1 MKKRFALRGAMSLLL
16 ALAMLAAFVPVIF
29 AADAGSSALTELPS
43 ETFSLSPIPL
53 LILKVSFDANGN
65 GKNDFDVANG
75 SALYANKDSELYG
88 EQWCYSSDKYW
99 YDTFFSDDKSSM
111 KTYYKE
117 VSNGNFYFYPVE
129 ETYASAASDGVVN
142 DGVVEVVIP
151 YKHPMASTGSE
162 SKEDSVSRTAALEA
176 ATKYIDFS
184 KYDKNG
190 DGYVSYDELAII
202 FVCGGYEYSYSSARP
217 CDKLAFGVWAHYTS
231 GSGIKS
237 NGVTVGRTFVRTG
250 EYLSENQPITMGTVA
265 HELGHFIGA
274 PDLYDTNKTSSSSNW
289 SYAGNVSLMAS
300 GSWLN
305 YSGKARGT
313 APAYMDPYNA
323 IECGLLPVTEVYED
337 GEYTMYSRH
346 STKGEY
352 NILKIRTA
360 NPKEYYLVEN
370 RYHEE
375 GDTQF
380 DAISSTNRAIMIWH
394 IDENIATGSAVN
406 SSGYGHDPGVVPMGV
421 SGLSTSNCGFKYVDG
436 SLDGRSYTFESNSSK
451 YHFPISGTSYTSVTA
466 EEAGTFA
473 IKITVKEGSYA
484 GDEMVV
490 SVSVNVKLAPE
501 FSFSTEEKLTTAL
514 SFKGKITNLFGGDVT
529 SVKAVLS
536 KKAEATEADGTVKTA
551 VPDANGNF
559 GFTFD
564 GLEVN
569 TKYFCRVIVEGKN
582 GAREKTY
589 TAFTMPEKKERTDY
603 YEIFLY
609 KGLTTV
615 EKRNRVKVKPGETF
629 DYTFPMEKR
638 GYDFCGWYT
647 DPEFTTRY
655 DMGFTQTVCVDF
667 TLYAKWVETGKTA
680 SLKLVG
686 AESKYKLFACEIGDS
701 FDAPVPA
708 DKAGYRFIGWYAD
721 EALTVPYD
729 FDSKVEEAG
738 EITIYAKW
746 ESTGEEK
753 PETTTETKIT
763 ETTTKPET
771 AVTTSTTSA
780 STIETTTSAPETTT
794 TTSGGEKGGCG
805 SAFGIGATL
814 AIIVT
819 LGTALAAGKKKSE

>member
-1 MKKRFALRGAMSLLL
+1 MKKRFVLRGAMSLLL
-16 ALAMLAAFVPVIF
+16 ALAIIAAFVPTVF
-29 AADAGSSALTELPS
+29 ASDTGAGSSLAELTT
-43 ETFSLSPIPL
+43 ETFSLDPIPL

-65 GKNDFDVANG
+65 GKNDYDKTNG

-99 YDTFFSDDKSSM
+99 YDTFFSDDESSM

-117 VSNGNFYFYPVE
+117 VSNGNFYFYPAE
-129 ETYASAASDGVVN
+129 ETYTSEAGGGVEN
-142 DGVVEVVIP
+142 DGIVEVVVP
-151 YKHPMASTGSE
+151 YKHPMASTGGE
-162 SKEDSVSRTAALEA
+162 SNEDATSRMAALEA
-176 ATKYIDFS
+176 ATKYIDFA

-190 DGYVSYDELAII
+190 DGYLSYTELAIL
-202 FVCGGYEYSYSSARP
+202 FVCGGYEYSYSSSRP
-217 CDKLAFGVWAHYTS
+217 SDRMAFGVWAHYTS
-231 GSGIKS
+231 GSGIKA
-237 NGVTVGRTFVRTG
+237 NGVTVGRTFVRVG
-250 EYLSENQPITMGTVA
+250 EYLTDTQPITMGTVA

-289 SYAGNVSLMAS
+289 SYAGNVSLMSS

-305 YSGKARGT
+305 YSGKTRGT

-346 STKGEY
+346 SSKGEY

-394 IDENIATGSAVN
+394 IDESIATGSGVN
-406 SSGYGHDPGVVPMGV
+406 SSGKGHDPGVVPMGV

-451 YHFPISGTSYTSVTA
+451 YRFPISGTSYTSVTA
-466 EEAGTFA
+466 EEASTFA

-490 SVSVNVKLAPE
+490 SVSVNAKLAPE
-501 FSFSTEEKLTTAL
+501 FSVSTEEKLTTAL

-529 SVKAVLS
+529 SVRAVIS
-536 KKAEATEADGTVKTA
+536 KKADATEADGTVKTIT
-551 VPDANGNF
+551 PDKSGNF
-559 GFTFD
+559 SFTFD

-609 KGLTTV
+609 KGLTAV

-629 DYTFPMEKR
+629 DYTFPMEK
-638 GYDFCGWYT
+638 GGHDFCGWYT

-655 DMGFTQTVCVDF
+655 DMGFTQTVCIDF
-667 TLYAKWVETGKTA
+667 TLYAKWVETGNTA

-708 DKAGYRFIGWYAD
+708 DKEGYKFIGWYAD

-729 FDSKVEEAG
+729 FGQKVEEAG

-746 ESTGEEK
+746 EYTGEEK

-763 ETTTKPET
+763 ETTTTPET

-780 STIETTTSAPETTT
+780 STIETTT
-794 TTSGGEKGGCG
+794 TTSGTEKKRMRIRFRNRRDACDNRDVGR
-805 SAFGIGATL
+805 GACRRKEK
-814 AIIVT
+814 IRI
-819 LGTALAAGKKKSE
+819 K

>member
-1 MKKRFALRGAMSLLL
+1 MKKRFVLRGAMSLLL
-16 ALAMLAAFVPVIF
+16 ALAIIAAFVPTVF
-29 AADAGSSALTELPS
+29 ASDTGAGSSLAELTT
-43 ETFSLSPIPL
+43 ETFSLDPIPL

-65 GKNDFDVANG
+65 GKNDYDKTNG

-99 YDTFFSDDKSSM
+99 YDTFFSDDESSM

-117 VSNGNFYFYPVE
+117 VSNGNFYFYPAE
-129 ETYASAASDGVVN
+129 ETYVSDAGGGVEN
-142 DGVVEVVIP
+142 DGIVEVVVP
-151 YKHPMASTGSE
+151 YKHPMASTGGE
-162 SKEDSVSRTAALEA
+162 SNEDATSRMAALEA
-176 ATKYIDFS
+176 ATKYIDFA

-190 DGYVSYDELAII
+190 DGYLSYTELAIL
-202 FVCGGYEYSYSSARP
+202 FVCGGYEYSYSSSRP
-217 CDKLAFGVWAHYTS
+217 SDRMAFGVWAHYTS
-231 GSGIKS
+231 GSGIKA
-237 NGVTVGRTFVRTG
+237 NGVTVGRTFVRVG
-250 EYLSENQPITMGTVA
+250 EYLTDTQPITIGTVA

-289 SYAGNVSLMAS
+289 SYAGNVSLMSS

-305 YSGKARGT
+305 YSGKTRGT

-346 STKGEY
+346 SSKGEY

-394 IDENIATGSAVN
+394 IDESIATGSGVN
-406 SSGYGHDPGVVPMGV
+406 SSGKGHDPGVVPMGV

-451 YHFPISGTSYTSVTA
+451 YRFPISGTSYTSVTA
-466 EEAGTFA
+466 EEASTFA

-490 SVSVNVKLAPE
+490 SVSVNAKLAPE
-501 FSFSTEEKLTTAL
+501 FSVSTEEKLTTAL

-529 SVKAVLS
+529 SVKAILS
-536 KKAEATEADGTVKTA
+536 KKADATEADGTVKTIT
-551 VPDANGNF
+551 PDKSGNF
-559 GFTFD
+559 SFTFD

-609 KGLTTV
+609 KGLTAV

-629 DYTFPMEKR
+629 DYTFPMEK
-638 GYDFCGWYT
+638 GGHDFCGWYT

-655 DMGFTQTVCVDF
+655 DMGFTQTVCIDF
-667 TLYAKWVETGKTA
+667 TLYAKWVETGNTA

-708 DKAGYRFIGWYAD
+708 DKEGYKFIGWYAD

-729 FDSKVEEAG
+729 FGQKVEEAG

-746 ESTGEEK
+746 EYTGEEK

-763 ETTTKPET
+763 ETTTK
-771 AVTTSTTSA
+771 
-780 STIETTTSAPETTT
+780 IETTTSTGETTTATSATT
-794 TTSGGEKGGCG
+794 TTSGTEKSGCG
-805 SAFGIGATL
+805 SAFGVGATL

-819 LGTALAAGKKKSE
+819 LGAALAAGKKKSE